1 VNNRDKNFTRAKMER
16 RMAQIEESVARYLR
30 QLDSADRQALARTT
44 KTTRLKAD
52 IGLQSRL
59 AAFAEPPQHGIF
71 EMSRLVRAGRSPR
84 RQLKPG
90 TVLVRDYH
98 GQRHTVT
105 VAPDGFDWQCTSA
118 RSRHARQIYLK

>member
-1 VNNRDKNFTRAKMER
+1 
-16 RMAQIEESVARYLR
+16 
-30 QLDSADRQALARTT
+30 
-44 KTTRLKAD
+44 
-52 IGLQSRL
+52 
-59 AAFAEPPQHGIF
+59 
-71 EMSRLVRAGRSPR
+71 MSRLVRAGRSPR

>member
-1 VNNRDKNFTRAKMER
+1 MTTADVAVGNLR
-16 RMAQIEESVARYLR
+16 RFRNPS
-30 QLDSADRQALARTT
+30 D
-44 KTTRLKAD
+44 
-52 IGLQSRL
+52 
-59 AAFAEPPQHGIF
+59 
-71 EMSRLVRAGRSPR
+71 GRSPR